1 MKLFIQDLSMMPE
14 FYRGKRQGQI
24 WLEPVKGGAKEC
36 KCLPGSNKL
45 NSASEAYR
53 RLHILTHSFF
63 SLGLALLVTAGAL
76 MIMQLAH
83 I

>member
-1 MKLFIQDLSMMPE
+1 MKQFIQDLCMMPE

-24 WLEPVKGGAKEC
+24 WLEPEKDGAKEC

-45 NSASEAYR
+45 NSASNAYK
-53 RLHILTHSFF
+53 RLNILAHSFF
-63 SLGLALLVTAGAL
+63 SMGVALMVSAGAM